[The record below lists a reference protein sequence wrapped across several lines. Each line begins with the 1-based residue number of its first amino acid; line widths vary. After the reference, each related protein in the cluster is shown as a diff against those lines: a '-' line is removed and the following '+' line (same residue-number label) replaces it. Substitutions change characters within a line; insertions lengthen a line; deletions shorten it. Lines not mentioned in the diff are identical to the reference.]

1 MRTDLF
7 SAAQLLKQAED
18 VYILCHRHPDGDTLG
33 SGFALKHALAAL
45 GKRTRLL
52 CSDEIPEKYARF
64 MMTPETREYFPPQ
77 FVVAV
82 DIADLQLLGE
92 ELQTYR
98 DRIDLCI
105 DHHPSNTGY
114 ARHTVVDPTAAATAE
129 LIFDL
134 IGLLGVQLDSC
145 MADCI
150 YAGLSTDTGGFRFS
164 NTTART
170 HRIAA
175 SVIDAGADHTA
186 INYQL
191 LEVKSLQRME
201 VERRVLNSLAY
212 YFDNRVAVLCIT
224 QQMLRETGAREDE
237 LDGIAALPRRI
248 AGVQVGVTLREQPDG
263 SYKVSLRTNEGVDAS
278 QVCSQLGGGGH
289 ARAAGCNLK
298 MEQDAAVQA
307 ILQTLRPYLE
317 QIPDNKE

>member
-1 MRTDLF
+1 
-7 SAAQLLKQAED
+7 
-18 VYILCHRHPDGDTLG
+18 
-33 SGFALKHALAAL
+33 
-45 GKRTRLL
+45 
-52 CSDEIPEKYARF
+52 
-64 MMTPETREYFPPQ
+64 
-77 FVVAV
+77 
-82 DIADLQLLGE
+82 
-92 ELQTYR
+92 
-98 DRIDLCI
+98 
-105 DHHPSNTGY
+105 
-114 ARHTVVDPTAAATAE
+114 
-129 LIFDL
+129 
-134 IGLLGVQLDSC
+134 
-145 MADCI
+145 
-150 YAGLSTDTGGFRFS
+150 
-164 NTTART
+164 
-170 HRIAA
+170 
-175 SVIDAGADHTA
+175 
-186 INYQL
+186 
-191 LEVKSLQRME
+191 ME